1 MREQLIFLLL
11 ALSLTGA
18 MPTAAKA
25 DEAIAQ
31 KAGCLGC
38 HAVGKKIVGPPYR
51 DVAAKYRD
59 NPFATSILSAKV
71 RNGAGKRQ
79 PIPMPPHDQ
88 QKISDA
94 DLKTVI
100 EWILKQ

>member
-1 MREQLIFLLL
+1 MREQLILLLL
-11 ALSLTGA
+11 ALSVTGT
-18 MPTAAKA
+18 MPAAA
-25 DEAIAQ
+25 RASEAIAQ

-38 HAVGKKIVGPPYR
+38 HAVDKKVVGTAYR

-94 DLKTVI
+94 DLQVVI
-100 EWILKQ
+100 EWILRQ